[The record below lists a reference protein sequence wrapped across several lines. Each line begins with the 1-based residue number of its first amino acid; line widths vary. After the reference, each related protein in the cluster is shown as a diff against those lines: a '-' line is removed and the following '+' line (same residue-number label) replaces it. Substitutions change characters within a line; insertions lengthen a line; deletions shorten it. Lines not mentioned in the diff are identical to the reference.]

1 MNIKKSLLIIVLGLM
16 FSFNAN
22 ATEQRPDLL
31 IINKDTFYLKSFPF
45 NDIIKHFPFTYYD
58 KYTFPHTGCWRGYIA
73 TWKIIDNKLFLLEV
87 KKADRTEEKLDILKY
102 FESINYTPVLIDGL
116 IMADWY
122 SDTLVDYVSYN
133 DLHLREE
140 LYLEKHYR
148 FRKNAIIQLI
158 FNQGRLIENRIQ
170 DINSY
175 KPGEI
180 LWRDIYYSSSIF
192 QDNELAKVRVKI
204 LKNNGSLVKVEILD
218 YGTSKKYRIKK
229 IKYSLG
235 IKNEEDNWF
244 NPRYWNKENNPQ

>member
-16 FSFNAN
+16 FSFKAN

-31 IINKDTFYLKSFPF
+31 IINNDTIYLKSFPF
-45 NDIIKHFPFTYYD
+45 GCIIKDEPFIYNNGYP
-58 KYTFPHTGCWRGYIA
+58 FPHTGCWRGYIA

-87 KKADRTEEKLDILKY
+87 KKADRTEEKLNLLKY
-102 FESINYTPVLIDGL
+102 FESINYTPVLINGL

-122 SDTLVDYVSYN
+122 SDTLIDYSSSY
-133 DLHLREE
+133 DIITRKE
-140 LYLEKHYR
+140 LYLEKHYG
-148 FRKNAIIQLI
+148 FRKDAIIQLI
-158 FNQGRLIENRIQ
+158 FKQGRLIENRIR

-175 KPGEI
+175 KSGDI

-192 QDNELAKVRVKI
+192 QDNELTRVRVKI
-204 LKNNGSLVKVEILD
+204 LKNNGSLVKVEILN

-229 IKYSLG
+229 IQYSLG